1 MSSRSEIRA
10 VLLEIADLVRAE
22 PDLMDRAA
30 LVDEFQRVAAEQSTL
45 LRQQTCYEVL
55 WMPGGRLLARER
67 GLPGWVANASRNRAV
82 SHALRYG
89 LQYPPNGRE
98 RDGIALAVKLPR
110 IDGVGGYL
118 VD

>member
-1 MSSRSEIRA
+1 MSSRSEIRE

-30 LVDEFQRVAAEQSTL
+30 LVDEFARVTSEQSTL
-45 LRQQTCYEVL
+45 LRQATCYEVL
-55 WMPGGRLLARER
+55 WMPGGRLIAQER
-67 GLPGWVANASRNRAV
+67 GLPGWVTSRDRAV

-89 LQYPPNGRE
+89 LKYPPTRQN
-98 RDGIALAVKLPR
+98 RDGIALAVPLR
-110 IDGVGGYL
+110 RVEGVGGHL

>member
-10 VLLEIADLVRAE
+10 VLIEIADLVRAE
-22 PDLMDRAA
+22 PDLWDRAA
-30 LVDEFQRVAAEQSTL
+30 LVDEFQRVTAEQTTL

-55 WMPGGRLLARER
+55 WVPGGRHIARER
-67 GLPGWVANASRNRAV
+67 GLPGWVVNRNRAV

-89 LQYPPNGRE
+89 LQHPPTS
-98 RDGIALAVKLPR
+98 RDRDDLAVAVRLPR

-118 VD
+118 TD